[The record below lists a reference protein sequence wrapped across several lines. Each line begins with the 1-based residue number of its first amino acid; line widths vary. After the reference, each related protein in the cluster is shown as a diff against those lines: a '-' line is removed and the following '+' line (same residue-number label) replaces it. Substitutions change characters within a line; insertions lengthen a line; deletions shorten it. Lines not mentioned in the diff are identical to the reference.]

1 MGKEIRADQNYT
13 KQPFLLS
20 VDEIVNEA
28 ETSLEAGLNSTQV
41 QQKQQKYGANNLQ
54 GDGGVSWYSILGK
67 QISNAMILVS

>member
-28 ETSLEAGLNSTQV
+28 ETSLDVGLNSTQV
-41 QQKQQKYGANNLQ
+41 QQKQQNYGPNNLQ
-54 GDGGVSWYSILGK
+54 EMEASPGTLFLANKY
-67 QISNAMILVS
+67 QMQ

>member
-28 ETSLEAGLNSTQV
+28 ETSLDVGLNSTQV
-41 QQKQQKYGANNLQ
+41 QQKQQNYGPNNLQ

-67 QISNAMILVS
+67 QISNAMILVG